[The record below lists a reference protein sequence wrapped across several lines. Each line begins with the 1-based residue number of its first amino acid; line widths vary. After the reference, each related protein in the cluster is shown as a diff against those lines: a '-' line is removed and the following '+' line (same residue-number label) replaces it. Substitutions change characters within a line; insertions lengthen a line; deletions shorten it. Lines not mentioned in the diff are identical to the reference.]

1 MRAKDPPDTIKY
13 SSTNNCVR
21 KRLILVCLMAV
32 STKYSGVL
40 NIDLSVERMLNK
52 KLSKSR
58 GKDGKLKICKLSYF
72 ELQQVIYVL

>member
-40 NIDLSVERMLNK
+40 NIDLSVERMLKMKMNK
-52 KLSKSR
+52 DR
-58 GKDGKLKICKLSYF
+58 GNDGIIKICKLSDF
-72 ELQQVIYVL
+72 